1 MKHLKSL
8 IAASVLAFSLSV
20 TAFAG
25 DMQGP
30 GIAQPSDTE
39 PGVTQGPGFAT
50 TGQESGSDAITDTA
64 ISILKLFVSIL

>member
-30 GIAQPSDTE
+30 GMAQPGDTE
-39 PGVTQGPGFAT
+39 SGATQGPGFAT

-64 ISILKLFVSIL
+64 FSLLKIFASIL